1 MKIALPV
8 FRPKSPLGTRKV
20 LTLCALCFCLLCA
33 DGLAEPAASGV
44 AQTTTSTFITF
55 APPDAGT
62 YTFPSAIS
70 QTGAVAGS
78 YGDAGNSFHGFVRAS
93 NGTITEFDAPGA
105 ETNGTYPTAV
115 NSTGEVAGYYID
127 TDNVDQGF
135 VRDPNGTVTTF
146 NVGGAWTSVGGI
158 NDSGEI
164 TGYSAVLGI
173 EADNGYLR
181 TSDGT
186 VTTFEEQYVTVPF
199 GINTSGVIGGY
210 YLDSSL
216 IYHGFVRTGNGHIT
230 SFNLPGG
237 SGMEQY
243 VGGINAAGEVAGY
256 YFDGNTSIYHGF
268 VRATTGKITTFEAPG
283 SGIGY
288 SQGTIAVGISTDG
301 SVTGYY
307 LDSNGLPHG
316 FVRAS
321 NGKVTDFDVPGGS
334 QTIPSAISASGYIA
348 GYYLDT
354 NNVYRGFIRTP

>member
-1 MKIALPV
+1 MKIVLPV
-8 FRPKSPLGTRKV
+8 FRPKSPTGAHKV

-33 DGLAEPAASGV
+33 DGVAEPAAAGV
-44 AQTTTSTFITF
+44 VQTTTSTFITF

-62 YTFPSAIS
+62 ATFPSAIS
-70 QTGAVAGS
+70 PTGAVTGS
-78 YGDAGNSFHGFVRAS
+78 YRDASNLYHAFLRAS

-105 ETNGTYPTAV
+105 GTNGTYPTAI

-127 TDNVDQGF
+127 TDNIDQGF
-135 VRDPNGTVTTF
+135 TRAPNGTITTF
-146 NVGGAWTSVGGI
+146 NVQGAWTSVGGI
-158 NDSGEI
+158 NAAGEI
-164 TGYSAVLGI
+164 TGYSAVSGI
-173 EADNGYLR
+173 EANYGYLR

-186 VTTFEEQYVTVPF
+186 ITTFEEQYVTVPF

-216 IYHGFVRTGNGHIT
+216 IYHGFVRTSNGHIT

-237 SGMEQY
+237 PGLGQY
-243 VGGINAAGEVAGY
+243 VGGINLAGEVAGY
-256 YFDGNTSIYHGF
+256 YFDGNTGVYHGF

-283 SGIGY
+283 AGRGY
-288 SQGTIAVGISTDG
+288 SQGTVALGISKVG
-301 SVTGYY
+301 FVTGYY
-307 LDSNGLPHG
+307 LDSNGVPHG

-321 NGKVTDFDVPGGS
+321 NGKFTDFDVPGGS
-334 QTIPSAISASGYIA
+334 QTIPSAISPSGYIT